1 MFCVSLAKPNISQVC
16 EQIEKFSEITDLFEI
31 RIDSLE
37 NLSKDEILK
46 VFSYPF
52 RFIFTLRTYREGGK
66 AQLSPQSYIDWILW
80 ALQQPFYLVD
90 VEWRYFKRYYE
101 KFNLT
106 TSFYDKYDKIL
117 VSYHNFNRTPEKG
130 YLKRM
135 LREMGEKGVKKAKIV
150 TMAKVFEDSLRLLD
164 VIRFAKELGIELITF
179 GMGEAGRLSRVLC
192 LLAGSP
198 FTYVAPSKEEA
209 VAPGQIDLL
218 TAKTIYSNLL
228 DHLPKPS

>member
-1 MFCVSLAKPNISQVC
+1 MFCVSLAKTKINQVC

-31 RIDSLE
+31 RVDSLE
-37 NLSKDEILK
+37 NPSKDEILK
-46 VFSYPF
+46 VFFYPF

-66 AQLSPQSYIDWILW
+66 AQVSPQSYADWILW

-90 VEWRYFKRYYE
+90 VEWRYLKKYY
-101 KFNLT
+101 KLFDLT
-106 TSFYDKYDKIL
+106 NSFYDKIL

-135 LREMGEKGVKKAKIV
+135 LCEMGDKGVIKAKIV

-164 VIRFAKELGIELITF
+164 LIRFAKELGIELITF
-179 GMGEAGRLSRVLC
+179 GMGDAGSLSRVLC

-198 FTYVAPSKEEA
+198 FTYVAPSKEET